1 MSFPWVIVGITRL
14 CSCFLREKSYCN
26 LHKHFSLSPRFF
38 LQKEYNI
45 WKICSGELLE
55 EWRLTASLEM
65 MRTHSF
71 LTVLL
76 WSSVFYVVHMTPSQE
91 RTNKHSH
98 SERIT
103 GLSENDGK
111 TLHRT
116 KRGWMWNQFFLLEEY
131 TGPDTQ
137 YVGKVSL
144 VFKGLFK
151 GVASNT
157 LGTFTPSPQLFCFLY
172 SGGSNFSLCQST
184 PQITWG
190 SMVVQRCDRNKEVQW
205 KKKGNC
211 SD

>member
-1 MSFPWVIVGITRL
+1 MIARL
-14 CSCFLREKSYCN
+14 CSSFLREKSYCN
-26 LHKHFSLSPRFF
+26 LHKHFSLSPRCF
-38 LQKEYNI
+38 LQEEY
-45 WKICSGELLE
+45 KISSGELLD
-55 EWRLTASLEM
+55 EWRQTASLEM

-76 WSSVFYVVHMTPSQE
+76 WCSVFYVVHTTPSQK

-144 VFKGLFK
+144 VFKGFFK
-151 GVASNT
+151 GDVSNT
-157 LGTFTPSPQLFCFLY
+157 LGIFAPSPKLFCFLY
-172 SGGSNFSLCQST
+172 SSGPTFLLHQIT
-184 PQITWG
+184 PQTTWG
-190 SMVVQRCDRNKEVQW
+190 SMVVQRFEKNEEVQW
-205 KKKGNC
+205 KKPNC

>member
-1 MSFPWVIVGITRL
+1 MVICHSHGWLLWSLDCVPVSLGK
-14 CSCFLREKSYCN
+14 KSYCN

-38 LQKEYNI
+38 LQEEYNI

-76 WSSVFYVVHMTPSQE
+76 WSSVFYVVHVTPSQK

-103 GLSENDGK
+103 GMSENDGK

-144 VFKGLFK
+144 VFKGFFLK
-151 GVASNT
+151 VMHLT
-157 LGTFTPSPQLFCFLY
+157 LLVFLLLLH
-172 SGGSNFSLCQST
+172 SCSAFST
-184 PQITWG
+184 A
-190 SMVVQRCDRNKEVQW
+190 VVPISCYVKAHHRLPEVP
-205 KKKGNC
+205 
-211 SD
+211 

>member
-1 MSFPWVIVGITRL
+1 ML
-14 CSCFLREKSYCN
+14 
-26 LHKHFSLSPRFF
+26 
-38 LQKEYNI
+38 
-45 WKICSGELLE
+45 
-55 EWRLTASLEM
+55 
-65 MRTHSF
+65 
-71 LTVLL
+71 
-76 WSSVFYVVHMTPSQE
+76 YVVHMTPSKE

-151 GVASNT
+151 GNASNS
-157 LGTFTPSPQLFCFLY
+157 LGTFTSPQLFCFLY
-172 SGGSNFSLCQST
+172 SSGPNFSLCQST
-184 PQITWG
+184 PQTT
-190 SMVVQRCDRNKEVQW
+190 
-205 KKKGNC
+205 
-211 SD
+211 

>member
-1 MSFPWVIVGITRL
+1 
-14 CSCFLREKSYCN
+14 
-26 LHKHFSLSPRFF
+26 
-38 LQKEYNI
+38 
-45 WKICSGELLE
+45 
-55 EWRLTASLEM
+55 M

-144 VFKGLFK
+144 VFKGFFK

-172 SGGSNFSLCQST
+172 SSGPNFSLCQST
-184 PQITWG
+184 PQIT
-190 SMVVQRCDRNKEVQW
+190 
-205 KKKGNC
+205 
-211 SD
+211 